1 MENIFEELGG
11 KNSVFKCKKYLD
23 HRFLPDKLPHREDQ
37 IKSVAKYWVE
47 SLIGVTPPDVTIYG
61 KTGTGKTAVAKFA
74 RKQLEQISKEKDVN
88 VRVEYIRCTDY
99 TTEYQVI
106 ARLCQ
111 QMGQDV
117 PYRGWTKAEVI
128 QCVS

>member
-1 MENIFEELGG
+1 MQKF
-11 KNSVFKCKKYLD
+11 LD
-23 HRFLPDKLPHREDQ
+23 HRFLPDKLPHREEQ

-47 SLIGVTPPDVTIYG
+47 ALGGVTPPDVTIYG

-74 RKQLEQISKEKDVN
+74 RKQLEQISRDKN
-88 VRVEYIRCTDY
+88 INIRVEYIRCTDY

-111 QMGQDV
+111 QMGRDV
-117 PYRGWTKAEVI
+117 PYRGWTKAEI
-128 QCVS
+128 INAFRGLFKRTSLGAN